1 MALPVRALV
10 AGMLA
15 CVWLVSAAADD
26 NPLVAERWRT
36 RPLVV
41 VVPAADDPML
51 ARVEAALR
59 SETSRA
65 GFAEREMVLYK
76 VVAGAGSREGRPL
89 SASETRALLGALGA
103 SATGPATAFLVGM
116 DGGVKLRERGS
127 VSLDGVFAAIDQ
139 MPMRRR

>member
-1 MALPVRALV
+1 MALPFRTLV
-10 AGMLA
+10 AGLMA

-51 ARVEAALR
+51 AQVEAALR
-59 SETSRA
+59 SETMRA

-76 VVAGAGSREGRPL
+76 VVAGVGSREGRPL
-89 SASETRALLGALGA
+89 SASETRALLGALGV
-103 SATGPATAFLVGM
+103 SATGPATALLVGL
-116 DGGVKLRERGS
+116 DGGVKIRERGS